1 MTEAKRVR
9 PLGLMA
15 TCAMLAGIAH
25 AETAGPIVCGGP
37 VGSCYQV
44 FLYDVEGDTEA
55 EIGWEVARASANEK
69 LRDGV
74 SGRLATITSADE
86 DEFIRQLA
94 VDTFTAT
101 GFPPAELWVGG
112 FQSPQG
118 DEPGAVE
125 PAGNWQ
131 WINGEGLFLYTNW
144 DDAEPND
151 LEGEEHLGIGRQG
164 FDPDQYGW
172 NDEGFL
178 ANIGGYVVEFGAWFP
193 QENAVVFPP
202 SPQTQLTA
210 VAQEVVQ
217 AGTFQQFSC
226 VLTQPVNSTATT
238 NLVSEIR
245 KTPGCAELAARL
257 PLEYKASLLG
267 YQRAFATIVDEN
279 GVAHANT
286 QVVGTGKQ
294 AKLVARFVVTLVLTR
309 DLQGRLADLTNGV
322 VLSQEEAATKLSA
335 EPTCNT
341 AFVDNSP
348 TTVAVTV
355 SELTT
360 SGDQARNL
368 TVTCNRTRSAVR
380 YSDTLYAYPI
390 RNVSPITSP
399 PAQVLQEAA
408 DLRQTFSRE
417 ITAGC
422 VNVAFLK
429 ALRKKTDAAVSKAL
443 SGNRALVEASIA
455 EFEAATLMALG
466 TEPDPYGSC
475 PREPKGEIGSRLL
488 ALTFQ
493 VHRGLLFPNIYVMYV
508 IPDEIKALL
517 PPFPGDVVSD

>member
-1 MTEAKRVR
+1 
-9 PLGLMA
+9 
-15 TCAMLAGIAH
+15 
-25 AETAGPIVCGGP
+25 
-37 VGSCYQV
+37 
-44 FLYDVEGDTEA
+44 
-55 EIGWEVARASANEK
+55 
-69 LRDGV
+69 
-74 SGRLATITSADE
+74 
-86 DEFIRQLA
+86 
-94 VDTFTAT
+94 
-101 GFPPAELWVGG
+101 
-112 FQSPQG
+112 
-118 DEPGAVE
+118 
-125 PAGNWQ
+125 
-131 WINGEGLFLYTNW
+131 
-144 DDAEPND
+144 
-151 LEGEEHLGIGRQG
+151 
-164 FDPDQYGW
+164 
-172 NDEGFL
+172 
-178 ANIGGYVVEFGAWFP
+178 
-193 QENAVVFPP
+193 
-202 SPQTQLTA
+202 
-210 VAQEVVQ
+210 
-217 AGTFQQFSC
+217 
-226 VLTQPVNSTATT
+226 
-238 NLVSEIR
+238 VSEIR